1 MKGKLYYHQAG
12 SPVGPLLL
20 LATDRGLSGLF
31 MKDHI
36 HGPMRHPDWIR
47 DEARFAGTCRQLDAY
62 FLGRLRSFDLP
73 LDLHGQGTPF
83 QHRVWQALREIP
95 FGETISY
102 GEQALRIGNP
112 MACRAVG
119 LANGRNPI
127 SIIIPCHRVVGKNGS
142 LTGYGGGL
150 DRKRYLLDFEEGLR
164 I

>member
-1 MKGKLYYHQAG
+1 M
-12 SPVGPLLL
+12 

-31 MKDHI
+31 MENHI
-36 HGPMRHPDWIR
+36 HGPIRHPDWIR
-47 DEARFAGTCRQLDAY
+47 DEARFVETCRQLDTY
-62 FLGRLRSFDLP
+62 FSGRLRTFDLR
-73 LDLHGQGTPF
+73 LDLQGQGTLF
-83 QHRVWQALREIP
+83 QLRAWEALLEIP

-102 GEQALRIGNP
+102 GEQALRVGNP
-112 MACRAVG
+112 KASRAVG

-150 DRKRYLLDFEEGLR
+150 DRKCYLLDFEKGLR